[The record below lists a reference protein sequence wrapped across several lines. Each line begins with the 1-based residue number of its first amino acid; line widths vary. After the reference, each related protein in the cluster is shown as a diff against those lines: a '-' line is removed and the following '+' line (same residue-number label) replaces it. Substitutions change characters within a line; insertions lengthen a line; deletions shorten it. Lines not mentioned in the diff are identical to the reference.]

1 MNADKI
7 TITEDALVH
16 ASKLRNN
23 NLQKRNLKEVIT
35 DVIRQISHELVI
47 AHREGRHDII
57 TSMPITFSI
66 SNMSNSDAQRVIYAS
81 VIEELVTKDFRV
93 WVHPAKD
100 NCRLKITWMSPGDEA
115 EMKYQIQLIARH
127 TTNKI

>member
-1 MNADKI
+1 MNVDKI
-7 TITEDALVH
+7 TISDDALIH

-35 DVIRQISHELVI
+35 DVIRQVSHELVI

-57 TSMPITFSI
+57 TSVPITFSV

-81 VIEELVTKDFRV
+81 IIEELISKDFRV
-93 WVHPAKD
+93 WIHPGKD
-100 NCRLKITWMSPGDEA
+100 NCVIKITWMSPDDEA
-115 EMKYQIQLIARH
+115 EMKHQIQLIAKH

>member
-7 TITEDALVH
+7 TISEDALVH

-81 VIEELVTKDFRV
+81 IIEELITKDYRV
-93 WVHPAKD
+93 WIHPGKD
-100 NCRLKITWMSPGDEA
+100 TCILKITWMSPEDEA
-115 EMKYQIQLIARH
+115 EMKHQMQIIARH

>member
-7 TITEDALVH
+7 TIAEDALVH

-35 DVIRQISHELVI
+35 DVIRQVSHELVI
-47 AHREGRHDII
+47 AHREGRHDIT

-66 SNMSNSDAQRVIYAS
+66 SNMSNADAQRVIYAS
-81 VIEELVTKDFRV
+81 VIEALIAKDFRV
-93 WVHPAKD
+93 WIRPSKD
-100 NCRLKITWMSPGDEA
+100 NCQLKITWMSPDDEA
-115 EMKYQIQLIARH
+115 EMKHQMQLIARH

>member
-1 MNADKI
+1 MNSDKI
-7 TITEDALVH
+7 TISEDALVH

-35 DVIRQISHELVI
+35 DVLRQVSHELVI

-66 SNMSNSDAQRVIYAS
+66 SNMSNADAQRVIYAS
-81 VIEELVTKDFRV
+81 VIEALITKDFRV
-93 WVHPAKD
+93 WINPSKD
-100 NCRLKITWMSPGDEA
+100 NCQLKITWMSPDDEA
-115 EMKYQIQLIARH
+115 EMKHQMQIIARH